1 MPLHP
6 VRKIAFPQ
14 ASDLVP
20 KTTTAAVP
28 QVAHTQQVPRRPVP
42 FLQVPTDVSQNLR
55 KHIGRPEMITSAA
68 LPHHLRHLVHLVSVK
83 YRHQVNRILPTVGSL
98 L

>member
-14 ASDLVP
+14 ASNLVP
-20 KTTTAAVP
+20 KTTTAVTP
-28 QVAHTQQVPRRPVP
+28 QVAHTQQALRRPAP
-42 FLQVPTDVSQNLR
+42 FPQVPTDVSQNLR
-55 KHIGRPEMITSAA
+55 KHIGRPETIISAA
-68 LPHHLRHLVHLVSVK
+68 LPHHLRHLVQLVSVK